1 MKSLKNL
8 KSWKY
13 KKLLKNNRYNFKR
26 SYVLKH
32 LPSTLI
38 TNAFKSI
45 SSWKNYKATPLLSLD
60 KLNKNL
66 KLNNIFYKDESK
78 RFHLKSFKALGGAY
92 AVEKISKGKKNIII
106 SSATAGNHGR
116 SVAWGA
122 KKLGLKCKI
131 FISEYVSEFRANV
144 MRSFGAD
151 VIRVKGNYDNSLKEC
166 IKKSKQN
173 NWQIVQDVAWQD
185 YKLVPKLTMA
195 GYSVMMKEIS
205 EQINNQKI
213 SHVILQAGVGG
224 MAAAM
229 IAGIANYLNH
239 VPKIIIVEPESA
251 ACVLESIKT
260 GKIEKISIKK
270 ESCNALEADTI
281 NDDFILPMRAVIKG
295 GLSVLDSDIR
305 ILETESTPLAQDA
318 ERRLR
323 ISQGNMQQLIRL
335 RALLLPG
342 IKLERIWA
350 SWMFFSGKTLRVIMP
365 YILMSLLVFS
375 ALLATESILFML
387 LFFSQVSVYLIAII
401 HQYLNNLQSSNRFFN
416 NKLVKVISYLC
427 QGHLMGF
434 IGSAS
439 YLLNSFKQHVLGI
452 AGQQRWHKLI
462 IKNK

>member
-1 MKSLKNL
+1 MAIIALI
-8 KSWKY
+8 
-13 KKLLKNNRYNFKR
+13 LLIIIIYHHLG
-26 SYVLKH
+26 YPVL
-32 LPSTLI
+32 L
-38 TNAFKSI
+38 
-45 SSWKNYKATPLLSLD
+45 
-60 KLNKNL
+60 
-66 KLNNIFYKDESK
+66 
-78 RFHLKSFKALGGAY
+78 KALGRFKSNNIMEGSDNELPRIHIVIPAY
-92 AVEKISKGKKNIII
+92 NEEDVIEQKIDSLSWLDYPDNKLSISIYCDGCTDDTLNRAIKSQGQFYNRDLDIRIVNIQKNIGKVAII
-106 SSATAGNHGR
+106 NKAITECDENILAFSDASSILSSDTLR
-116 SVAWGA
+116 LTA
-122 KKLGLKCKI
+122 KKMSDKK
-131 FISEYVSEFRANV
+131 VAV
-144 MRSFGAD
+144 
-151 VIRVKGNYDNSLKEC
+151 VTGNYSLFSICRDTSTRNNGE
-166 IKKSKQN
+166 SLGENVYWQYQN
-173 NWQIVQDVAWQD
+173 
-185 YKLVPKLTMA
+185 
-195 GYSVMMKEIS
+195 
-205 EQINNQKI
+205 KI
-213 SHVILQAGVGG
+213 RS
-224 MAAAM
+224 
-229 IAGIANYLNH
+229 
-239 VPKIIIVEPESA
+239 
-251 ACVLESIKT
+251 LESNLGAVMGVT
-260 GKIEKISIKK
+260 GGYFSIKK